1 MISAN
6 VEQGMLVA
14 ETDFDR
20 IKKQV
25 RQFVVEREWD
35 QFHSP
40 KNLSMALIVEAA
52 EMVEHFQWLTEEQ
65 SSNLSPE
72 KLAEIELEL
81 ADIQIYLISLAE
93 KLQLDLVSAVD
104 KKLALNARKYPADKV
119 RGSSKKYTEY
129 K

>member
-1 MISAN
+1 MGVTMIESDF
-6 VEQGMLVA
+6 EQI
-14 ETDFDR
+14 R
-20 IKKQV
+20 KQV

-52 EMVEHFQWLTEEQ
+52 ELVEHFQWLTEEQ
-65 SSNLSPE
+65 SANPSPE

-93 KLQLDLVSAVD
+93 KLKLDLVAAAE
-104 KKLALNARKYPADKV
+104 KKLVLNARKYPVEKA
-119 RGSSKKYTEY
+119 RGNSKKYNEY
-129 K
+129 E